1 MEMIIVVIMIIVIV
15 MISFIN
21 NSCYSD
27 LDSNFLNCYFLKFF
41 CVIRFFF
48 FNFIIF
54 FFFIEIEFHDFS
66 RLDASCLITR
76 ITSLKKLSFIIV
88 FYF

>member
-1 MEMIIVVIMIIVIV
+1 MMEMIIVVIMIIVIV

-48 FNFIIF
+48 FNFIIYF
-54 FFFIEIEFHDFS
+54 F
-66 RLDASCLITR
+66 
-76 ITSLKKLSFIIV
+76 SLKLNFMI
-88 FYF
+88 FLD